1 MLGHLARL
9 SSENSLKTVPRAL
22 QNAAQSCALSTVST
36 RVLSLSCLRTVQYTS
51 SSVLKSQ
58 SRSVFSLVKRSA
70 INQTPEHVRSML
82 PCFSVIC
89 RGLKTRK
96 SAAKRFIKTGTGEL
110 KYGHAGKRHNTS
122 KKTKTRQR
130 RLNQLVRFMPSNIS
144 PQYSTV
150 FYSICCFPHVFPS
163 ISSHNIFYIRAHWQE
178 PMRRIWKSWLAI
190 NWTVTCSKSWI
201 IEWSKSL

>member
-22 QNAAQSCALSTVST
+22 QNAVQSCALSTVST
-36 RVLSLSCLRTVQYTS
+36 RVFNLSCLRTVQHTS

-58 SRSVFSLVKRSA
+58 CRSVFSLVKRSA

-150 FYSICCFPHVFPS
+150 FSLNLLFS
-163 ISSHNIFYIRAHWQE
+163 
-178 PMRRIWKSWLAI
+178 
-190 NWTVTCSKSWI
+190 TCLSFHLIAQNLLHQGTLTGTNAKNMK
-201 IEWSKSL
+201 ELVGY